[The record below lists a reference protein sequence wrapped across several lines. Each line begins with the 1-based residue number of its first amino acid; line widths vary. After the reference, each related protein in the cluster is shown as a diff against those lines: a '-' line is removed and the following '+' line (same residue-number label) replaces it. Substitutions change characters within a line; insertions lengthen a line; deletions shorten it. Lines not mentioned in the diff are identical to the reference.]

1 MRINKLKDGMMEYRK
16 LGQSNL
22 EVSLIGYGG
31 WALSGKGWG
40 DVNKKEALETVEKS
54 IENGINFFDTAPVY
68 GFGKSEELLGM
79 LLSSVRKKVIIAT
92 KCGLRWDD
100 RGRVFHDLTRDA
112 VLRDI
117 ESSLARLKTD
127 YIDLYQIHWPDK
139 KTELNETL
147 DTLNEL
153 KKDGVIRFI
162 GLSNFNTELLGKATD
177 LTEITSLQALYN
189 MLQRDAERD
198 LLPFCKKNGVGF
210 ICYSPLAQG
219 ILSGKINEDFKPGK
233 NDVRRFNSLFRSR
246 DKFRECIAFTKK
258 LSSPPGLKALKF
270 LADNKDVSS
279 ILVSMTKVKHLME
292 NLKVCA

>member
-1 MRINKLKDGMMEYRK
+1 MMEYRK

-68 GFGKSEELLGM
+68 GFGKSEELLGI

-177 LTEITSLQALYN
+177 LAEITSLQALYN
-189 MLQRDAERD
+189 MLQRDAEREF
-198 LLPFCKKNGVGF
+198 LPFCKKNRVGF

-219 ILSGKINEDFKPGK
+219 ILSGKINEDFKPGRH
-233 NDVRRFNSLFRSR
+233 DVRRFNPLFRSR
-246 DKFRECIAFTKK
+246 DKFRECIAFTKE
-258 LSSPPGLKALKF
+258 LSSSTGFKALKF
-270 LADNKDVSS
+270 LADKEEVSS
-279 ILVSMTKVKHLME
+279 ILISMTKVKHLME

>member
-1 MRINKLKDGMMEYRK
+1 MMEYRK

-40 DVNKKEALETVEKS
+40 DINKKEALETVEKS

-92 KCGLRWDD
+92 KCGLWWDD

-177 LTEITSLQALYN
+177 LAEITSLQALYN

-198 LLPFCKKNGVGF
+198 FIPFCKKNGVGF

-219 ILSGKINEDFKPGK
+219 LLSGKINEDFKPGRH
-233 NDVRRFNSLFRSR
+233 DVRRFNPLFRNR

-270 LADNKDVSS
+270 LADNKEVSS
-279 ILVSMTKVKHLME
+279 ILVSMTRVKHLME
-292 NLKVCA
+292 SLKIYE

>member
-1 MRINKLKDGMMEYRK
+1 MMEYRK

-22 EVSLIGYGG
+22 DVSLIGYGA

-68 GFGKSEELLGM
+68 GFGKSEELLGSI
-79 LLSSVRKKVIIAT
+79 LYSVRKKVIIAT

-177 LTEITSLQALYN
+177 LAEITSLQALYN
-189 MLQRDAERD
+189 MLQLDVEKN
-198 LLPFCKKNGVGF
+198 LLPFCKKNRVGF
-210 ICYSPLAQG
+210 ICYSPFAQG
-219 ILSGKINEDFKPGK
+219 ILSGKIDEDFKPGK
-233 NDVRRFNSLFRSR
+233 NDVRRFNPLFRNSV
-246 DKFRECIAFTKK
+246 KFRECIVYTKK
-258 LSSPPGLKALKF
+258 LSSPPGLKALQF
-270 LADNKDVSS
+270 LADKKEVSS

-292 NLKVCA
+292 NLEVFT

>member
-1 MRINKLKDGMMEYRK
+1 MEYRK

-92 KCGLRWDD
+92 KCGLKWDD

-162 GLSNFNTELLGKATD
+162 GLSNFNIELLEKATD
-177 LTEITSLQALYN
+177 LVEITSLQSLYN
-189 MLQRDAERD
+189 MFQRDAERD

-219 ILSGKINEDFKPGK
+219 ILSGKINDDFKLGRH
-233 NDVRRFNSLFRSR
+233 DVRRFNPLFRSR
-246 DKFRECIAFTKK
+246 DKFRECIAFTNK
-258 LSSPPGLKALKF
+258 LSTPPSLNALKF
-270 LADNKDVSS
+270 LADNKEVSS
-279 ILVSMTKVKHLME
+279 ILVSMTKVNHLME

>member
-1 MRINKLKDGMMEYRK
+1 MMEYKK

-127 YIDLYQIHWPDK
+127 YIDLYQIHWPDN

-153 KKDGVIRFI
+153 KKNGVIRFI
-162 GLSNFNTELLGKATD
+162 GLSNFNRELLEKATD
-177 LTEITSLQALYN
+177 LAEVTSLQALYN

-198 LLPFCKKNGVGF
+198 LLPFCKKNRVGF

-219 ILSGKINEDFKPGK
+219 ILSGKINEDFKPGRH
-233 NDVRRFNSLFRSR
+233 DVRRFNPLFRSR
-246 DKFRECIAFTKK
+246 DTFRECIAFTKK
-258 LSSPPGLKALKF
+258 LSSLPGIKALKF
-270 LADNKDVSS
+270 LADKKEVSS
-279 ILVSMTKVKHLME
+279 ILVSMTKVNHLME
-292 NLKVCA
+292 NLKIYE